1 MTVLAFEAGKT
12 NEGAYFRFSLKL
24 PTAAL
29 VMVRMLL
36 GF

>member
-1 MTVLAFEAGKT
+1 MAVFAFEAGKT
-12 NEGAYFRFSLKL
+12 NGLFIRFSLKL
-24 PTAAL
+24 SLEAL